1 MEQAKILIVEDEI
14 LVAMDLKNDLEG
26 MGYEV
31 CSFATSG
38 QKAIQVVENEHPD
51 VILMDVILRGGMDGI
66 EAARE
71 ISSRFDIPSI
81 YMSGYTD
88 DDIREGF
95 GVTEPF
101 EYILKPVEAIDMKNA
116 IESVLQ
122 KKKGS

>member
-1 MEQAKILIVEDEI
+1 MKKTKILIVEDEI
-14 LVAMDLKNDLEG
+14 IVAMDLKNDLEG

-38 QKAIQVVENEHPD
+38 QKAIEVAENEHPD
-51 VILMDVILRGGMDGI
+51 VILMDVKLRGGMDGI

-71 ISSRFDIPSI
+71 IRSRFDISSI
-81 YMSGYTD
+81 YMSGYTSE
-88 DDIREGF
+88 DIREGF

-116 IESVLQ
+116 IETVLQ